1 MSMARRRWFG
11 LTAGAIVGGVVTSAA
26 SANAHAD
33 VLTFEIFQD
42 AKKEYRWR
50 LKATNNLIIAT
61 SGEGYKA
68 KADCRHGIEL
78 VKSGAREAKVED
90 LTGN

>member
-1 MSMARRRWFG
+1 M
-11 LTAGAIVGGVVTSAA
+11 VGGVVTSAA
-26 SANAHAD
+26 RTNARAD

-78 VKSGAREAKVED
+78 IRSGAKEARVED
-90 LTGN
+90 LTGNA